1 MKKIVLSLFVLTFIA
16 CTVFADDSMGVK
28 MISKNGD
35 ASSTVSLDDLQL
47 NVEVPIEGYGILKAT
62 SFEFFD
68 WLGYYGE
75 GQTGVGNKKW
85 YTTGTEADFAML
97 RMDIVNRMT
106 KPKNFIENVKVK
118 VVFED
123 YYEYEGWCYQF
134 NYDNSY
140 TADYSAA
147 YFNRN
152 VDANKQNT
160 KWVISTKDNFEIK
173 PMYTGHY
180 VFGCTLPN
188 AIIDSKSPLR
198 MEITMDGNVITYNIR
213 K

>member
-1 MKKIVLSLFVLTFIA
+1 MKKLVLSLFVLTFIA
-16 CTVFADDSMGVK
+16 CTVLADDSMGVK

-35 ASSTVSLDDLQL
+35 ASSTVSLDDMQL
-47 NVEVPIEGYGILKAT
+47 NVEVPIEGYGVLKAT

-68 WLGYYGE
+68 WLGYYKE
-75 GQTGVGNKKW
+75 GKTWVDDPKR

-118 VVFED
+118 VIFED

-134 NYDNSY
+134 NYDNGYRNWSGE
-140 TADYSAA
+140 
-147 YFNRN
+147 YFDGN
-152 VDANKQNT
+152 VDANKQNK

>member
-1 MKKIVLSLFVLTFIA
+1 MKKLVLSLFVLTFIA
-16 CTVFADDSMGVK
+16 CTVLADDSMGVK

-47 NVEVPIEGYGILKAT
+47 NVEVPIEGYGVLKVT

-68 WLGYYGE
+68 WLGYYVE
-75 GQTGVGNKKW
+75 GQTGVGDKRR
-85 YTTGTEADFAML
+85 YTTGTEADFGML
-97 RMDIVNRMT
+97 RMDIINRMT
-106 KPKNFIENVKVK
+106 EPKNFIENVKVR
-118 VVFED
+118 VIFED
-123 YYEYEGWCYQF
+123 YYEFEGWCYQF
-134 NYDNSY
+134 NYDN
-140 TADYSAA
+140 DYGDYYSSW
-147 YFNRN
+147 YFDRN
-152 VDANKQNT
+152 VDANKQNK
-160 KWVISTKDNFEIK
+160 KWAISKKDNFEIK